1 MVTEQ
6 ETILF
11 RPNDALVLLP
21 PATKLWQGNAFT
33 RVCDSVQGGVSIP
46 ACTTGHM
53 TGGVSVQEEVSVQ
66 GRGGLCPGG
75 SLFRGDPC
83 PGGSLSRGSLLGRPP
98 YGNERVVRI
107 LQECIFVFFA
117 DAIRQA
123 AVTSLVVTNTG
134 PVLTT
139 SQPLTTQARI

>member
-1 MVTEQ
+1 MHH
-6 ETILF
+6 
-11 RPNDALVLLP
+11 RSHD
-21 PATKLWQGNAFT
+21 W
-33 RVCDSVQGGVSIP
+33 GGLCP
-46 ACTTGHM
+46 GEGDLCPG
-53 TGGVSVQEEVSVQ
+53 E
-66 GRGGLCPGG
+66 GGLCPGG
-75 SLFRGDPC
+75 VSIQGDPC

-123 AVTSLVVTNTG
+123 AVTSLVVTNTS

-139 SQPLTTQARI
+139 SQPLTTRARI